1 MKKTQKGITLVEVIV
16 AIAVFAIISLA
27 LFSSVFA
34 MKNVV
39 ARQEE
44 YLKLEMV
51 CQDINAL
58 WKNNSTD
65 WDFNADK
72 VYLTSKFIKANDFNE
87 ASYVIKFQ
95 IVDNNNTQLL
105 LSIYNIDETITFV
118 ENVICDRGG
127 VTNEEK

>member
-1 MKKTQKGITLVEVIV
+1 
-16 AIAVFAIISLA
+16 
-27 LFSSVFA
+27 

-58 WKNNSTD
+58 WKND
-65 WDFNADK
+65 WDFDADK
-72 VYLTSKFIKANDFNE
+72 VYLTSKFTKTNDFNE

-95 IVDNNNTQLL
+95 IVDNNNTKLL

-127 VTNEEK
+127 SNQ